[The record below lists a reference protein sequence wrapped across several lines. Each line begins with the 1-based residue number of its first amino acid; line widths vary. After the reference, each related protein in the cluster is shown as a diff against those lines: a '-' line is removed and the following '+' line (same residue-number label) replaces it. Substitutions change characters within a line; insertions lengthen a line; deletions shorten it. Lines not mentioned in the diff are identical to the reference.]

1 MNKTALI
8 LAAGFGERMKTS
20 VPKQFLLLNSRPIL
34 MQTIKK
40 FADFDDIIVVI
51 NQSYF
56 NFWDK
61 LCAKYSFTIKHKVIA
76 GGENRFNSVK
86 NGLSIVSDDCA
97 VAIHDGVRPF
107 VSKTLINKI
116 INKVLEGGKNI
127 GLVPTVPIKDSI
139 CINKKEFQ
147 HVDRNNMFLIQTP
160 QCFFSKNIKQAYQ
173 QKFQTSFTDDASVF
187 MKNNGKIDTI
197 QGEETNIKIT
207 TQEDLKIFSH
217 LIQ

>member
-8 LAAGFGERMKTS
+8 LAAGIGERMKAS
-20 VPKQFLLLNSRPIL
+20 VPKQFLLLNNRPIL

-40 FADFDDIIVVI
+40 FDDFDDIIVVI
-51 NQSYF
+51 NKSYF
-56 NFWDK
+56 DFWDD

-86 NGLSIVSDDCA
+86 NGLSAVSDDCI

-116 INKVLEGGKNI
+116 INKATTVNKNVGI
-127 GLVPTVPIKDSI
+127 VPTIPIKDSI

-147 HVDRNNMFLIQTP
+147 HIDRNNMFLIQTP
-160 QCFFSKNIKQAYQ
+160 QCFFSKNIKKAYQ
-173 QKFQTSFTDDASVF
+173 QKYQVSFTDDTSVF
-187 MKNNGKIDTI
+187 IKNNGKIYTVV
-197 QGEETNIKIT
+197 GEETNIKIT